1 MTSALHHGRG
11 GEAGL
16 TLIEMLM
23 VLVIIGIATSALVLG
38 TNLAGRDRLA
48 ENEAQRL
55 AAHLEMAV
63 DEGLV
68 GRVPLALM
76 WTADGY
82 EFRRWG
88 SKGWQAA
95 DTPRLVAH
103 ALPAPLVLRRTDGE
117 TAAVDLAEDGLGA
130 AVALEI
136 SGAGAVW
143 VVAFDGFSASATR
156 AVLPGVAP

>member
-1 MTSALHHGRG
+1 MIRAPQHRRS

-23 VLVIIGIATSALVLG
+23 VLVIIGVATSALVLG

-48 ENEAQRL
+48 EGAAMRL

-76 WTADGY
+76 WTAKGY

-88 SKGWQAA
+88 SEGWQAA
-95 DTPRLVAH
+95 ETPRLVAH
-103 ALPAPLVLRRTDGE
+103 ALPGPLVLRRTDGE

-143 VVAFDGFSASATR
+143 VVAFDGFSASAAR
-156 AVLPGVAP
+156 AVGP